1 MNQTASE
8 TSMMIPVTGMTCG
21 ACAARIEKALSRAD
35 GITSANVNFA
45 TEKADIH
52 WDPAKLDSQ
61 AVSGLITGAGFG
73 VGEDKFSFA
82 IEGMTC
88 SACATR
94 IEKVLNRI
102 PGVIEASVNFALE
115 KASVTTLTG
124 SITPE
129 LIAAQINNTGYKA
142 QLQTDAT
149 VAGEDAQRSHAEK
162 KLADE
167 LRALKISIALTVPLV
182 LQMVL
187 QVFGFQDA
195 HFGPELEV
203 VLATPVQF
211 IIGARFYKAAWNA
224 LRGGSANMDVL
235 VVLGTTSAYL
245 YSWYLIA
252 ILGTEATGELYFEA
266 SAVII
271 TLVLLGK
278 YLESKAKRSTTEA
291 IRQLMDLRP
300 EIATV
305 LRNGQEVTLAINEVV
320 SGDLVIVK
328 PGSNIP
334 VDGIVSEGSSDVD
347 ESLITGESIP
357 VLKTPGD
364 KMTGGAVNGT
374 GRLIIEATAVGLD
387 STLAKIIQLV
397 ENAQVGKAP
406 VQRLVDRISEIFVPV
421 VIVIAALT
429 FGFTFWS
436 TGDAGNGLI
445 VAVSVLVIA
454 CPCALGLATPTAIM
468 TGTGAAARAGIL
480 IRDVESLERA
490 HQLDAI
496 IFDKTGTLTEGRP
509 EVTRTE
515 AFTGNEDELIMLAA
529 SVQQGSEHPLAEA
542 IMRLAETRQITAVAL
557 DEFMSHTG
565 SGVSGLI
572 EGKTIRI
579 GRRGFVAES
588 GADLAQG
595 DALAVTLEQQGQT
608 AIWLTRNDQLIGL
621 FGIADKLRESS
632 PAAIREL
639 RNMGVKTILLS
650 GDADTVAQL
659 IGKEAGLDESRGGV
673 LPDQKAAEVVS
684 LTAQGFHVGMIG
696 DGINDAPALAAA
708 HVGIAMGTGTDI
720 AMETASVTLMRSD
733 PRLVPAAISI
743 SRATWNKIWQNLF
756 WAFIYNVIGIPLAA
770 LGYLSPTLAGATM
783 AMSSVSVVSNS
794 LLLKRWKP

>member
-1 MNQTASE
+1 MSQTNAQ
-8 TSMMIPVTGMTCG
+8 TSMMMPVTGMTCS
-21 ACAARIEKALSRAD
+21 ACAARIEKTLNRAE
-35 GITSANVNFA
+35 GITSVAVNFA
-45 TEKADIH
+45 TEKADVH
-52 WDPAKLDSQ
+52 WDSSLLDSNSVRQ
-61 AVSGLITGAGFG
+61 LIENTGFG
-73 VGEDKFSFA
+73 IATDQFRFAVG
-82 IEGMTC
+82 GMTC
-88 SACATR
+88 SACANR
-94 IEKVLNRI
+94 IEKALNRL
-102 PGVIEASVNFALE
+102 PGIIEASVNLTTEQANVTTIAGSLGLTDIFSVVE
-115 KASVTTLTG
+115 KAGFTATMPTG
-124 SITPE
+124 VNHTSDVSD
-129 LIAAQINNTGYKA
+129 ANK
-142 QLQTDAT
+142 QLEQDKRT
-149 VAGEDAQRSHAEK
+149 
-162 KLADE
+162 
-167 LRALKISIALTVPLV
+167 LKISIALTIPLV

-187 QVFGFQDA
+187 QIIGVEDA

-211 IIGARFYKAAWNA
+211 VIGARFYKAAFNA

-245 YSWYLIA
+245 YSWYLMA
-252 ILGTEATGELYFEA
+252 KLGVDAQGELYFEA

-278 YLESKAKRSTTEA
+278 YLEAKAKRSTTEA

-300 EIATV
+300 EVATV
-305 LRNGQEVTLAINEVV
+305 LRDGQELSLSINEVV
-320 SGDLVIVK
+320 TGDLVIVR

-357 VLKTPGD
+357 VVKKPGD

-374 GRLIIEATAVGLD
+374 GRLIIEATAVGQD

-397 ENAQVGKAP
+397 ENAQAGKAP
-406 VQRLVDRISEIFVPV
+406 VQRLVDRISEIFVPI
-421 VIVIAALT
+421 VIVIAAFT
-429 FGFTFWS
+429 FGLTFWS
-436 TGDAGNGLI
+436 TGDAGNSLI
-445 VAVSVLVIA
+445 ASVSVLVIA

-509 EVTRTE
+509 EVTRLET
-515 AFTGNEDELIMLAA
+515 FTGNEDELVSLAA

-542 IMRLAETRQITAVAL
+542 IMRLAEKRQITPVAL

-565 SGVSGLI
+565 SGVSGQI
-572 EGKTIRI
+572 QGQTIRI
-579 GRRGFVAES
+579 GRRGFAAES

-595 DALAVTLEQQGQT
+595 DALANELEQQGQT
-608 AIWLTRNDQLIGL
+608 AIWLTRNDQLIGI

-659 IGKEAGLDESRGGV
+659 VGKEAGMDESRGGV
-673 LPDQKAAEVVS
+673 LPDQKAAEVAR
-684 LTAQGFHVGMIG
+684 LTAEGYHVGMIG

-770 LGYLSPTLAGATM
+770 LGYLSPTLAGAAM